1 MRERNV
7 SIEALRIICCFLV
20 VGIHIAPM
28 YDLYIKMGI
37 SKYEMISALLVQSLV
52 RVGLPV
58 FFIISGMFLLN
69 RNIDNIKTF
78 YRKRLASLLLPFFI
92 LSFIHFF
99 IASKVISSSDLPLSF
114 KSYFD
119 GLMISTGISVHF
131 WFVYAMTGIYIITPL
146 LSYLFSG
153 LSSRHALTVLC
164 FILFIKGYNVY
175 LKGYIQG
182 LEIPDLST
190 WLAYFMIGGLIPKLR
205 NIGAKGAAKIVL
217 AGYLMTVAATYLQ
230 FNGGGT
236 FFYAPF
242 DAGLNMYVFATSL
255 AYLFYF
261 LEINPGDVASKL
273 ISVMAEASYGIY
285 LIHLIIAML
294 IAKYVNLTWYV
305 GSSFSYTLLLTV
317 TVFFASFTFSLA
329 INRLVIN
336 PLLRLVK

>member
-28 YDLYIKMGI
+28 YDLYIKMDI
-37 SKYEMISALLVQSLV
+37 SKYEMVSALLIQSLV

-69 RNIDNIKTF
+69 REIDNLKSF
-78 YRKRLASLLLPFFI
+78 YRKRLVSLLIPFFVFS
-92 LSFIHFF
+92 LIHFLV
-99 IASKVISSSDLPLSF
+99 ASKLLSGSDLPLSF
-114 KSYFD
+114 KPYFD

-153 LSSRHALTVLC
+153 VSTKHAFFALL
-164 FILFIKGYNVY
+164 FILFIKFYNIY

-182 LEIPDLST
+182 LDVPDLGT
-190 WLAYFMIGGLIPKLR
+190 WLAYFMIGGLIPKLKK
-205 NIGAKGAAKIVL
+205 IEIVKAGLIVL
-217 AGYLMTVAATYLQ
+217 SGYLMTVAATYLQ
-230 FNGGGT
+230 FNGGGS

-242 DAGLNMYVFATSL
+242 DAGINMYVFATSL
-255 AYLFYF
+255 TYMFYC
-261 LEINPGDVASKL
+261 LEVRPGVVTSRRINLAS
-273 ISVMAEASYGIY
+273 ECSYGIY
-285 LIHLIIAML
+285 LIHLLIAML
-294 IAKYVNLTWYV
+294 ITKYINMSWYV

-317 TVFFASFTFSLA
+317 TVFVISFFVSFTL
-329 INRLVIN
+329 NRVLIN
-336 PLLRLVK
+336 PLLRLVR